1 MIKMDD
7 LVKIHC
13 TTHTVCTNK
22 WTGQVYKNEE
32 EMKADVANPNTRT
45 TMEDIKTDIT
55 VQVSPKG
62 LQALQKVMAKQNE
75 PKA

>member
-1 MIKMDD
+1 MDN

-22 WTGQVYKNEE
+22 WTGKVYKDEE

-45 TMEDIKTDIT
+45 TMADIKTDVT

>member
-1 MIKMDD
+1 M
-7 LVKIHC
+7 
-13 TTHTVCTNK
+13 
-22 WTGQVYKNEE
+22 
-32 EMKADVANPNTRT
+32 ADV
-45 TMEDIKTDIT
+45 KTDIT

>member
-1 MIKMDD
+1 MDD

-13 TTHTVCTNK
+13 TTHTVCTNTV
-22 WTGQVYKNEE
+22 TGIVYANEE
-32 EMKADVANPNTRT
+32 EMKADVANPNTAT
-45 TMEDIKTDIT
+45 TMEHIKQDIT

>member
-1 MIKMDD
+1 MDD
-7 LVKIHC
+7 LPKIHC
-13 TTHTVCTNK
+13 TTITVCTNK
-22 WTGQVYKNEE
+22 WTGKVYKDEE

-45 TMEDIKTDIT
+45 TMADVKTDIT

>member
-1 MIKMDD
+1 M
-7 LVKIHC
+7 
-13 TTHTVCTNK
+13 TVCTNK
-22 WTGQVYKNEE
+22 WTGKVYKDEE

-45 TMEDIKTDIT
+45 TMADVKTDIT

-62 LQALQKVMAKQNE
+62 LHALQKVMTKQNE

>member
-1 MIKMDD
+1 MDD
-7 LVKIHC
+7 LPKIHC
-13 TTHTVCTNK
+13 TTITVCTNK

-32 EMKADVANPNTRT
+32 EMKADVASPNTKT
-45 TMEDIKTDIT
+45 TMADIKQDVT

-62 LQALQKVMAKQNE
+62 LHALQKVMSKQNE

>member
-1 MIKMDD
+1 MDD
-7 LVKIHC
+7 LPKIHC

-22 WTGQVYKNEE
+22 WTGQVYKDEE
-32 EMKADVANPNTRT
+32 EMKADVANPNTKT
-45 TMEDIKTDIT
+45 TMADIKQDIT

>member
-1 MIKMDD
+1 MDD
-7 LVKIHC
+7 LPKIHC
-13 TTHTVCTNK
+13 TTITVCTNK
-22 WTGQVYKNEE
+22 WTGKVYKDEE

-45 TMEDIKTDIT
+45 TMADIKTDVT

-62 LQALQKVMAKQNE
+62 LHALQKVMSKHNE

>member
-1 MIKMDD
+1 MDD
-7 LVKIHC
+7 LPKIHC
-13 TTHTVCTNK
+13 TTITVCTNTV
-22 WTGQVYKNEE
+22 TGVVYASEE
-32 EMKADVANPNTRT
+32 EMKADVANPDTAT
-45 TMEDIKTDIT
+45 TMEHIKQDIT

>member
-1 MIKMDD
+1 MDN
-7 LVKIHC
+7 LIKIHC
-13 TTHTVCTNK
+13 TTMTVCTNK
-22 WTGQVYKNEE
+22 STGQVYKDEE

-45 TMEDIKTDIT
+45 TMADIKKDVT

-62 LQALQKVMAKQNE
+62 LHALQKVMAKQNE

>member
-1 MIKMDD
+1 MDN

-22 WTGQVYKNEE
+22 WTGQVYKDEE

-45 TMEDIKTDIT
+45 TMADIKQDIT

-62 LQALQKVMAKQNE
+62 LQALQKVMSKQNE